1 MHILVTSINGP
12 LVDGLVEAETMEELK
27 RELNA
32 GRDGEPPKYFSV
44 RDETSGHVTLVP
56 NGIGIIAEHN
66 PQG

>member
-12 LVDGLVEAETMEELK
+12 LVDGLVEAETMDELQLK
-27 RELNA
+27 LN
-32 GRDGEPPKYFSV
+32 GRGGEPPPTYFSV
-44 RDETSGHVTLVP
+44 RDETSGQVTLVP